1 MSFNNDA
8 YTKLGFNDG
17 NNQLW
22 QQHPQVKTVMPTN
35 VCNNGWGKLG
45 CGDCNEDPMGQGGH

>member
-1 MSFNNDA
+1 
-8 YTKLGFNDG
+8 
-17 NNQLW
+17 
-22 QQHPQVKTVMPTN
+22 VMPTN